1 MIVFCRKQWQT
12 VGVGTVVGKRARG
25 STPTISA
32 VSRKGGVGLVKKVK
46 GKKKDAHR

>member
-1 MIVFCRKQWQT
+1 MIEFCRKQLQT

-46 GKKKDAHR
+46 VKKKDAHR